1 MLLLSMLENGRRAQ
15 IIHGSIGTLTRM
27 GTLHMVV
34 IMNQIHIQIGIVT
47 SSNRTQYS
55 DNGLQGTLYTRWK
68 GIE

>member
-1 MLLLSMLENGRRAQ
+1 MAEAAEIMCGPMGPMTS
-15 IIHGSIGTLTRM
+15 M

-68 GIE
+68 AIE